1 MLHCPFYRSQTDR
14 HPFNVLFSRTAWV
27 SQYQK
32 GFSNLDFNEARDNG
46 VAEASA
52 GPYAN
57 HLHLVPDKLPL
68 QDLVTQFF
76 TGWMLFLMPNQQCQ
90 NTEGKPLD
98 LVKSTF
104 EVIYHVQASTRND

>member
-1 MLHCPFYRSQTDR
+1 VSKILHCPFYRSQTDKY
-14 HPFNVLFSRTAWV
+14 PFNVLFSRTAWV
-27 SQYQK
+27 ST
-32 GFSNLDFNEARDNG
+32 NLDFNEARDNW

-57 HLHLVPDKLPL
+57 HLHLVADKLPL
-68 QDLVTQFF
+68 QDFVTQFF
-76 TGWMLFLMPNQQCQ
+76 TGWVLFLIPNQQCQ
-90 NTEGKPLD
+90 STEGKPLD